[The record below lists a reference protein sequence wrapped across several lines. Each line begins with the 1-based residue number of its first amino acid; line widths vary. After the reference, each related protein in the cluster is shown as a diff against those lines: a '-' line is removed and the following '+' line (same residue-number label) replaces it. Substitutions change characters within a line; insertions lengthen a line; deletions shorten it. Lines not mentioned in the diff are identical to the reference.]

1 MYDKFADF
9 NNYFNSYIN
18 EIFLLFDN
26 LLNIIIFI

>member
-18 EIFLLFDN
+18 EFFLLFDN
-26 LLNIIIFI
+26 VQNF